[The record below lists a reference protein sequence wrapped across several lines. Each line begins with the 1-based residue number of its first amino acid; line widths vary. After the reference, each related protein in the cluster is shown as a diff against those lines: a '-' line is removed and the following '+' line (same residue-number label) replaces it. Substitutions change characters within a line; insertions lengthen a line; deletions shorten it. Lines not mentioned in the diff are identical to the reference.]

1 MADMDDFTD
10 DMTGGE
16 LADEYMESSD
26 KLTFDDMVSFTM
38 FTEVM
43 LVALCILIFSIN
55 FIFSR

>member
-1 MADMDDFTD
+1 MADADDFTD
-10 DMTGGE
+10 DMTGGGE

-55 FIFSR
+55 FIFN